1 MQATTM
7 LVPLFIFLQAWDMCE
22 VPFKVFL
29 LVSRTANN
37 FGNKLYPGRRLPS
50 RPPLRRG
57 LWQVLLRG
65 ERVQLALLGRPLQ
78 LPTGDSPRLLPVA
91 GGEERGAE
99 RRVQLE

>member
-29 LVSRTANN
+29 VSRTINN
-37 FGNKLYPGRRLPS
+37 FGKKLYPERRLPS

-65 ERVQLALLGRPLQ
+65 ERVQLSLLGRPLQ
-78 LPTGDSPRLLPVA
+78 LPAGDSPRLLPVA
-91 GGEERGAE
+91 GREERGAE

>member
-22 VPFKVFL
+22 VPFKVFPIP
-29 LVSRTANN
+29 STANN

-57 LWQVLLRG
+57 LWQVLLRR
-65 ERVQLALLGRPLQ
+65 ERVQLSLLGRPLQ
-78 LPTGDSPRLLPVA
+78 LPAGDRPRLLPVA
-91 GGEERGAE
+91 GGEGHGAE